1 MPTTYLLIGGGLAGA
16 KAAEQLRRQDAQVA
30 ITLVSDE
37 AALPYDHPPLSKEL
51 LRGEWPRARAFLQT
65 ESFYRE
71 QGITLRL
78 GTPVQRLDLSSK
90 RVTLADGAT
99 LGFDKLLLATGA
111 HPRKLRVPGAESPG
125 VHYLRT
131 LSDCEALTDEAQ
143 RGRRAVV
150 IGAGFIGME
159 VAASLTQLGVQVTV
173 LEAAPYIWSRFLDE
187 GLAGHL
193 QRYYESKGISFRVGV
208 VPAAMQG
215 EERARAVTTASGE
228 ELPCDFVCVGVGV
241 EPNTE
246 LAAEAGLKVENGVVA
261 NEYLETSHPDV
272 YAAGDVV
279 NYYDPVFEK
288 QRRVEHWGHAE
299 YTGLLAAQNM
309 AGEQSKYD
317 LLSYVW
323 SDIFDLHLEFA
334 GEEKEYDQLLVRGSL
349 AENAF
354 IVLYVKQGNLRAYLA
369 INPPQ
374 AGEFP
379 LLQRMIR
386 RKVDLSAKVAQLQD
400 PGVELRSLL

>member
-1 MPTTYLLIGGGLAGA
+1 MPARYLLVGGGLAGA
-16 KAAEQLRRQDAQVA
+16 KAAEQLRRQDAQAA

-37 AALPYDHPPLSKEL
+37 AALPYDHPPLSKEF
-51 LRGEWPRARAFLQT
+51 LRGEWPRERVFFQT
-65 ESFYRE
+65 ESYYRE

-78 GTPVQRLDLSSK
+78 GAPAQRLDLSSK

-99 LGFDKLLLATGA
+99 LEFDKLLLATGA
-111 HPRKLRVPGAESPG
+111 RPRKLRVPGAALPG

-131 LSDCEALTDEAQ
+131 LSDCEALRDEAR

-173 LEAAPYIWSRFLDE
+173 LEAAPSIWSRFLDE
-187 GLAGHL
+187 RLAGHF

-208 VPAAMQG
+208 TPTAVQG

-228 ELPCDFVCVGVGV
+228 EIPCDFVCVGVGI

-246 LAAEAGLKVENGVVA
+246 LAAEAGLKVENGVVT
-261 NEYLETSHPDV
+261 NEHLETSHPDV

-279 NYYDPVFEK
+279 SYYDPVFEK

-309 AGEQSKYD
+309 AGERSKYD

-323 SDIFDLHLEFA
+323 SDIFGLHLEFA

-354 IVLYVKQGNLRAYLA
+354 IVLYVKLGILRAYLA
-369 INPPQ
+369 INASQ
-374 AGEFP
+374 REFP
-379 LLQRMIR
+379 PLQRMIR
-386 RKVDLSAKVAQLQD
+386 RKVDLSAKVSQLQD

>member
-16 KAAEQLRRQDAQVA
+16 KAAEQLRRQDSQAA

-37 AALPYDHPPLSKEL
+37 AVLPYDHPPLSKEL
-51 LRGEWPRARAFLQT
+51 LRGEWPRERVFFQT

-71 QGITLRL
+71 QGITLRI
-78 GTPVQRLDLSSK
+78 GTPARRLDLSK
-90 RVTLADGAT
+90 KKVTLADGAN
-99 LGFDKLLLATGA
+99 LEFDKLLLATGA
-111 HPRKLRVPGAESPG
+111 RPRKLRVPGAELPG

-131 LSDCEALTDEAQ
+131 LSDCEALTDEAR

-173 LEAAPYIWSRFLDE
+173 LEAAPCIWSRFLDE
-187 GLAGHL
+187 KLAGHL
-193 QRYYESKGISFRVGV
+193 QRFYESKGISFRVGV
-208 VPAAMQG
+208 TPTAVHG

-246 LAAEAGLKVENGVVA
+246 LATEAGLKVENGVVA

-279 NYYDPVFEK
+279 SYYDPVFEK

-309 AGEQSKYD
+309 AGERSKYD

-354 IVLYVKQGNLRAYLA
+354 IVLYVKLGILRAYLA
-369 INPPQ
+369 INASQ
-374 AGEFP
+374 REFP
-379 LLQRMIR
+379 PLQRMIR
-386 RKVDLSAKVAQLQD
+386 RKVDLSAKAAQIQD